1 MSEWRSLRLKGIAMT
16 RTTISMLLLAVAAL
30 NPWPAPAKDTRK
42 GLEQIGNRNVGKGMN
57 FYSLEDEIALGR
69 QLAGEVARQAK
80 LVDDPAIAEYVN
92 RIGQNLARNSDV
104 SVPVTVQVIDDP
116 QVNAFALPG
125 GFVFVHTGLLLK
137 ADNEA
142 EIAGV
147 LAHELAHVAAR
158 HGTRQASRG
167 QIANLAS
174 IPLVFMGG
182 WGGYAARQA
191 AGLAIPLTFLK
202 YSRNFEREADLLGL
216 HYLYKAGYD
225 PAAMVDFFEK
235 LESMEKEEPG
245 TMTELFR
252 SHPIT
257 SERVKHTQ
265 KNIQDLLKS
274 QPQYVVTTSE
284 FGEVKGRLQQIVA
297 RRQAKPKGDSAP
309 VLRRTGEGPVLAEE
323 SNTRNGRS
331 SEDDER
337 PTLRRQTSSDD
348 R

>member
-1 MSEWRSLRLKGIAMT
+1 MTRSMICALAFTAAVAMT
-16 RTTISMLLLAVAAL
+16 
-30 NPWPAPAKDTRK
+30 APTFAKDARK
-42 GLEQIGNRNVGKGMN
+42 DAEQVGNRNVGKGMN
-57 FYSLEDEIALGR
+57 FYSVEDEIALGR
-69 QLAGEVARQAK
+69 QLASQVERQAK
-80 LVDDPAIAEYVN
+80 VVDDPVIAEYVN

-104 SVPVTVQVIDDP
+104 TVPVTIKVIDDP

-142 EIAGV
+142 EVAGV

-174 IPLVFMGG
+174 LPLIFMGG

-191 AGLAIPLTFLK
+191 AGLAVPLTFLK
-202 YSRNFEREADLLGL
+202 YSRDFEREADLLGL
-216 HYLYKAGYD
+216 QYLFKAGYD

-235 LESMEKEEPG
+235 LEAMEKQKPG
-245 TMTELFR
+245 TMAELFR

-257 SERVKHTQ
+257 SERVKNTQ
-265 KNIQDLLKS
+265 KNIQDLLKA

-284 FGEVKGRLQQIVA
+284 FSSVKRRLQQMVA
-297 RRQAKPKGDSAP
+297 PQKANSKGESA
-309 VLRRTGEGPVLAEE
+309 VLEE
-323 SNTRNGRS
+323 SSTRQEG
-331 SEDDER
+331 DLADGER
-337 PTLRRQTSSDD
+337 PTLRRQTSSEGL
-348 R
+348 

>member
-1 MSEWRSLRLKGIAMT
+1 MKGVVMARSRIFT
-16 RTTISMLLLAVAAL
+16 LAVVAAL
-30 NPWPAPAKDTRK
+30 AMASEAMAKDARK
-42 GLEQIGNRNVGKGMN
+42 DPEQTGARNVGKGMN

-69 QLAGEVARQAK
+69 QLANQVERQAK
-80 LVDDPAIAEYVN
+80 IVDDPVVSEYIN

-104 SVPVTVQVIDDP
+104 TVPVTIKLIDDP

-142 EIAGV
+142 EVAGV
-147 LAHELAHVAAR
+147 IAHELAHVAAR

-174 IPLVFMGG
+174 MPLIFLGG

-191 AGLAIPLTFLK
+191 AGLAAPLTFLK
-202 YSRNFEREADLLGL
+202 YSRNFKREAELLGL
-216 HYLYKAGYD
+216 QYIYKAGYD

-235 LESMEKEEPG
+235 LEAMEKEKSG
-245 TMTELFR
+245 TMAELFR
-252 SHPIT
+252 SHPVT
-257 SERVKHTQ
+257 SERAKNTQ

-284 FGEVKGRLQQIVA
+284 FSSVKGRLQRMLA
-297 RRQAKPKGDSAP
+297 RQKTGPKGESAP
-309 VLRRTGEGPVLAEE
+309 VLRRTGPDAVVVGESSTRQEGTAAD
-323 SNTRNGRS
+323 T
-331 SEDDER
+331 ER
-337 PTLRRQTSSDD
+337 PTWRRQTGSDGP
-348 R
+348 

>member
-1 MSEWRSLRLKGIAMT
+1 MKRAYTSPA
-16 RTTISMLLLAVAAL
+16 AVAMAS
-30 NPWPAPAKDTRK
+30 PASAKDARK
-42 GLEQIGNRNVGKGMN
+42 DPEQIGNRNVGKGMN

-69 QLAGEVARQAK
+69 QLASQVERQAK
-80 LVDDPAIAEYVN
+80 MVDDPVISEYVN

-104 SVPVTVQVIDDP
+104 TVPVTIKIVDDP

-137 ADNEA
+137 ADSEA
-142 EIAGV
+142 EVAGV

-174 IPLVFMGG
+174 IPLIFMGG

-191 AGLAIPLTFLK
+191 AGLAVPLTFLK

-216 HYLYKAGYD
+216 QYLYKAGYD

-235 LESMEKEEPG
+235 LEAMERDKPG
-245 TMTELFR
+245 TMAELFR
-252 SHPIT
+252 SHPVT
-257 SERVKHTQ
+257 SERLKNTQ
-265 KNIQDLLKS
+265 TDIQELLRG

-284 FGEVKGRLQQIVA
+284 FNQVKGRLQQMVA
-297 RRQAKPKGDSAP
+297 RRKAGPNGESAP
-309 VLRRTGEGPVLAEE
+309 VLRRTGQGPVIAEE
-323 SNTRNGRS
+323 SGTG
-331 SEDDER
+331 EQGEPVQDER
-337 PTLRRQTSSDD
+337 PTLRRQTSSGGL
-348 R
+348 

>member
-1 MSEWRSLRLKGIAMT
+1 MT
-16 RTTISMLLLAVAAL
+16 RAMIYALAFTAAVAMAS
-30 NPWPAPAKDTRK
+30 PAVAKDPRK
-42 GLEQIGNRNVGKGMN
+42 DPEQIGNRNVGKGMN

-69 QLAGEVARQAK
+69 QLASQAERQAK
-80 LVDDPAIAEYVN
+80 SVDDPVISEYVN
-92 RIGQNLARNSDV
+92 RIAQNLARNSDV
-104 SVPVTVQVIDDP
+104 AVPVTIKVIDDP

-142 EIAGV
+142 EVAGV

-174 IPLVFMGG
+174 IPLIFMGG

-191 AGLAIPLTFLK
+191 AGLAVPLTFLK

-216 HYLYKAGYD
+216 QYLYKAGYD

-235 LESMEKEEPG
+235 LEAMEKEKPG
-245 TMTELFR
+245 TMAELFR

-257 SERVKHTQ
+257 SERVQNTQ
-265 KNIQDLLKS
+265 KNIQDLLKA
-274 QPQYVVTTSE
+274 QPQYVLTTSE
-284 FGEVKGRLQQIVA
+284 FSEVKGRLEQMVA
-297 RRQAKPKGDSAP
+297 RRKTGPNGASAP
-309 VLRRTGEGPVLAEE
+309 VLRRTGQAPVVAEE
-323 SNTRNGRS
+323 PGTRQQG
-331 SEDDER
+331 ELADER
-337 PTLRRQTSSDD
+337 PTLRRQTSSGSL
-348 R
+348 

>member
-1 MSEWRSLRLKGIAMT
+1 MELKGIAMM
-16 RTTISMLLLAVAAL
+16 RTTICMLLLALAAL
-30 NPWPAPAKDTRK
+30 NPWPASAKDTK
-42 GLEQIGNRNVGKGMN
+42 KDPEQIGNRNVGKGMN

-69 QLAGEVARQAK
+69 QLAGEVERQAK
-80 LVDDPAIAEYVN
+80 IVDDPAIAEYVN

-104 SVPVTVQVIDDP
+104 NVPVTVKVIDDP

-142 EIAGV
+142 EVAGV

-191 AGLAIPLTFLK
+191 AGLAVPLTFLK

-216 HYLYKAGYD
+216 QYLYKAGYD

-235 LESMEKEEPG
+235 LEAMEKEKPG
-245 TMTELFR
+245 TMAELFR

-265 KNIQDLLKS
+265 KNIQDLLKG

-284 FGEVKGRLQQIVA
+284 FGEVKGRLQQMVA
-297 RRQAKPKGDSAP
+297 RRKANPKGESAP
-309 VLRRTGEGPVLAEE
+309 VLRRTGEGPVLTEE

-337 PTLRRQTSSDD
+337 PTLRRQSIDD
-348 R
+348 M

>member
-1 MSEWRSLRLKGIAMT
+1 MDESCINLYMKGIVMT
-16 RTTISMLLLAVAAL
+16 RSIICTLACTAVLAMASPAL
-30 NPWPAPAKDTRK
+30 AKEARK
-42 GLEQIGNRNVGKGMN
+42 DPEHIGNRNIGKGLN
-57 FYSLEDEIALGR
+57 FYSLEEEIALGR
-69 QLAGEVARQAK
+69 QLASQVERQAK
-80 LVDDPAIAEYVN
+80 IVDDPVISEYVN

-104 SVPVTVQVIDDP
+104 TVPVTIKVVDDP

-125 GFVFVHTGLLLK
+125 GIVFVHTGLLLK

-142 EIAGV
+142 EVAGV

-174 IPLVFMGG
+174 IPLIFMGG

-191 AGLAIPLTFLK
+191 AGLAVPLTFLK

-216 HYLYKAGYD
+216 QYLYKAGYD

-235 LESMEKEEPG
+235 LEAMEKEKPG
-245 TMTELFR
+245 TMAELFR

-257 SERVKHTQ
+257 SERVKNTQ
-265 KNIQDLLKS
+265 KNIQDLLEA

-284 FGEVKGRLQQIVA
+284 FSFVKGRLQQMVA
-297 RRQAKPKGDSAP
+297 RRKVSPNGESAP
-309 VLRRTGEGPVLAEE
+309 VLRRTGQGPVVVEE
-323 SNTRNGRS
+323 SGTRQQG
-331 SEDDER
+331 ELADDER
-337 PTLRRQTSSDD
+337 PTLRRQTS
-348 R
+348 

>member
-1 MSEWRSLRLKGIAMT
+1 MT
-16 RTTISMLLLAVAAL
+16 RLMICTLAFAAAVAMAS
-30 NPWPAPAKDTRK
+30 PASAKDARK
-42 GLEQIGNRNVGKGMN
+42 DPEQIGNRDVGKGMN

-69 QLAGEVARQAK
+69 QLASQVERQAK
-80 LVDDPAIAEYVN
+80 MVDDPVISEYVN

-104 SVPVTVQVIDDP
+104 RVPVTIKIVDDP

-137 ADNEA
+137 ADSEA
-142 EIAGV
+142 EVAGV

-174 IPLVFMGG
+174 IPLIFMGG

-191 AGLAIPLTFLK
+191 AGLAVPLTFLK

-216 HYLYKAGYD
+216 QYLYKAGYD

-235 LESMEKEEPG
+235 LEAMERDKPG
-245 TMTELFR
+245 TMAELFR
-252 SHPIT
+252 SHPVT
-257 SERVKHTQ
+257 SERLKNTQ
-265 KNIQDLLKS
+265 KDIQELLRG

-284 FGEVKGRLQQIVA
+284 FNQARERLQQMVA
-297 RRQAKPKGDSAP
+297 RRKSGPNGESAP
-309 VLRRTGEGPVLAEE
+309 VLRRSGQGPVTAEE
-323 SNTRNGRS
+323 SGTG
-331 SEDDER
+331 EQGEPAQDER
-337 PTLRRQTSSDD
+337 PTLRRQTSSGGL
-348 R
+348 